1 MAHRPEPTRL
11 NAALDLLTENGF
23 DDLASAVEIL
33 VNEAMRIE
41 RQAFIGAAPYE
52 RSESRLGQA
61 NGFKSRSFK
70 TRVGELSLEVPQV
83 RGLEP
88 GQEGFYPS
96 ALERGLRSER
106 ALTMAVAEMYI
117 NGVSTRK
124 VTEVVEELCGFEITS
139 TQVSRAAAKLD
150 EELEAWRTRKLGEV
164 PYMFLDARYEKV
176 RVGPSVVDVALLVA
190 VGVRKDG
197 KRSILGVSVSLSE
210 AEVHW
215 RDFLASLQARGLHG
229 LRCIVSDDHAG
240 LKAARKAR
248 FASVPWQRCQ
258 CHLQQNAQ
266 AYVPRRS
273 MRAIVA
279 KDLRV
284 VFNAPTRPE
293 AERQLGLFIA
303 KYTKTAPK
311 LATWAEENIP
321 EGLTVFDLPEGHQ
334 RRLRTTN
341 PLERL
346 NREIKRRTRVASLF
360 PNDASLLR
368 LASALLI
375 EISEEWESGKTYLNL
390 ETT

>member
-1 MAHRPEPTRL
+1 MAHQPQLTRL
-11 NAALDLLTENGF
+11 NTALNLLAENGF

-41 RQAFIGAAPYE
+41 RQEFLGVGPYE
-52 RSESRLGQA
+52 RSEARRGHA
-61 NGFKSRSFK
+61 NGYKSRSFK

-83 RGLEP
+83 RGLEAD
-88 GQEGFYPS
+88 QDRFYPS
-96 ALERGLRSER
+96 TLERGLRSER

-124 VTEVVEELCGFEITS
+124 VTKVVGELCGFKITS

-164 PYMFLDARYEKV
+164 IYMYLDARYEKV
-176 RVGPSVVDVALLVA
+176 RVGPKVVDAALLVA
-190 VGVRKDG
+190 VGIRADG

-215 RDFLASLQARGLHG
+215 REFLSSLQARGLHG

-240 LKAARKAR
+240 LKAARRAR
-248 FASVPWQRCQ
+248 FAGVPWQRCQ

-266 AYVPRRS
+266 AYVPRKS
-273 MRAIVA
+273 MKADVAKGLRAI
-279 KDLRV
+279 
-284 VFNAPTRPE
+284 FNAPTRVE
-293 AERQLGLFIA
+293 ADRQLELFVA
-303 KYTKTAPK
+303 KYEKTAPK
-311 LATWAEENIP
+311 LASWAEENIP
-321 EGLTVFDLPEGHQ
+321 EGLTVFDLPDAHQ

-375 EISEEWESGKTYLNL
+375 EISEEWENGKIYLKM